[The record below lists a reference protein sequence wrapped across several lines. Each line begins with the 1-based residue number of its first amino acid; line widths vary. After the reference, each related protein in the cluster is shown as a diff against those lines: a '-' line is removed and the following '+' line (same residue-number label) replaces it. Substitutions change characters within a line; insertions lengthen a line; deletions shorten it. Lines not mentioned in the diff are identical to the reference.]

1 MSAEPNSKFA
11 PAPKTQTNVREMS
24 FKQQLD
30 QAAHDAREPDEPPKQ
45 NPIIEKDVWLI
56 QTFRKVTQ
64 YIPAAAKILG
74 NPQEEKEEKK
84 EKISRPGIPGPPERP
99 YDDAQVEEFIRQQ
112 HRSKGED
119 GLLE

>member
-1 MSAEPNSKFA
+1 MSAQPNTKFA
-11 PAPKTQTNVREMS
+11 PAPKTTVNGREMS
-24 FKQQLD
+24 FKEQLD

-45 NPIIEKDVWLI
+45 NPIIEK
-56 QTFRKVTQ
+56 VTQ

-74 NPQEEKEEKK
+74 NPPEEKE

-99 YDDAQVEEFIRQQ
+99 YNDAQVEEFIRQQ

-119 GLLE
+119 GMLE

>member
-45 NPIIEKDVWLI
+45 NPIIE
-56 QTFRKVTQ
+56 KVTQ